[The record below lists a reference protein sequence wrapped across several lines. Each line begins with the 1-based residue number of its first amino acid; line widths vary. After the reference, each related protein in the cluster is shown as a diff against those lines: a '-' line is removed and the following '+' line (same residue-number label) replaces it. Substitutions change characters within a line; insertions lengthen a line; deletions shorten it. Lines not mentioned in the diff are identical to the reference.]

1 MSLTT
6 AQRFLQRLEREE
18 TLRQQLYIS
27 GINSLDKLVQF
38 AHGKGFIVSQEEMKV
53 ALETFKPSLKTANLE
68 PIKQLAAGK

>member
-1 MSLTT
+1 MSLIT

-38 AHGKGFIVSQEEMKV
+38 AHGKGFIVSQEEMKA
-53 ALETFKPSLKTANLE
+53 ALAAFKPSLKTANLA
-68 PIKQLAAGK
+68 PIQQLAAGN

>member
-1 MSLTT
+1 MSLIT

-38 AHGKGFIVSQEEMKV
+38 AHGKGFIVNEEEMKA
-53 ALETFKPSLKTANLE
+53 ALMAFKPSLKTANLA
-68 PIKQLAAGK
+68 PIQQLAAGN